1 LSLPAVPQFGT
12 ITLAVVEPDPD
23 LRAHLA
29 LQLGGERDVLT
40 YPDPDA
46 LADNQLAGRPLVAIF
61 GPGMANLA
69 GLAEVER
76 FNRMR
81 PEAGA
86 ILVTTELSTEV
97 LQQAFRS
104 GIRDVLGWPSEAG
117 PLYESIGRVARSL
130 IGLPPPPPPVDG
142 PRQPCRVIAV
152 SSTKGGSG
160 KSVVATN
167 LATILA
173 RQATGPVVLVD
184 GDLQFGDVAV
194 MMRLEARHTMAEA
207 VTARDRLDSTLLK
220 TLLVRHE
227 PSGLLVLP
235 APLEPTFS
243 ELVSP
248 TDIACI
254 IEVLRTFCAYVV
266 IDTQAGLND
275 VVLAIIEKSDD
286 TLIVAST
293 DVPNIKDTK
302 VGLQT
307 LRRLG
312 VDDGRLRLVM
322 NRANSKVQLDMG
334 EVEQTLGMKAEFRI
348 PSGLVVP
355 LSVNRGVPVVIDAPR
370 SDVAHSFEE
379 LAGRFLAD
387 ELAPTPVKK
396 SRGLFGR

>member
-1 LSLPAVPQFGT
+1 
-12 ITLAVVEPDPD
+12 
-23 LRAHLA
+23 
-29 LQLGGERDVLT
+29 
-40 YPDPDA
+40 
-46 LADNQLAGRPLVAIF
+46 
-61 GPGMANLA
+61 
-69 GLAEVER
+69 
-76 FNRMR
+76 
-81 PEAGA
+81 
-86 ILVTTELSTEV
+86 
-97 LQQAFRS
+97 
-104 GIRDVLGWPSEAG
+104 
-117 PLYESIGRVARSL
+117 
-130 IGLPPPPPPVDG
+130 
-142 PRQPCRVIAV
+142 VIAV

-167 LATILA
+167 LATLLA
-173 RQATGPVVLVD
+173 RRATGPVVLID

-254 IEVLRTFCAYVV
+254 SEVLRTFCAYVV

-312 VDDGRLRLVM
+312 VADGRLTLVM

-334 EVEQTLGMKAEFRI
+334 EVEQTLGMKAGCLS

-355 LSVNRGVPVVIDAPR
+355 LSVNRGVPVVIDAPK
-370 SDVAHSFEE
+370 SDVARSFEE

-396 SRGLFGR
+396 GRGLFGR